1 MQPGL
6 QCPLSCPAQ
15 EISSVLVLGMHTP
28 ASSWVFSFREA
39 LSTRVRLLV
48 AQGVL
53 QFRTVGSCPSEKRRR
68 GGCSSLHR
76 ITRVL
81 CWPNRLFIGG
91 NGYSPRWSGRAL
103 LKRVRVSVGS
113 RQKASYSLGQNDLDR
128 SPRYFFD
135 SQKRILKKLPCSV
148 EPYPSEIVVRRNA
161 KFLSEEMMESGW

>member
-1 MQPGL
+1 MKPGL

-39 LSTRVRLLV
+39 LSTTVSLLV
-48 AQGVL
+48 ASGGAAIPIGWEL
-53 QFRTVGSCPSEKRRR
+53 LFGEAAKR
-68 GGCSSLHR
+68 CSSLHR

-135 SQKRILKKLPCSV
+135 SQKRVPKKLPCSA

-161 KFLSEEMMESGW
+161 KFLSEEMTESGW